1 MNKTIIALAAALLP
15 LAAAAQSN
23 VDRLHISEMSVN
35 KGDSLLTVN
44 MKVNPKDYRL
54 KSNDIVTLTPLLVTD
69 TDTVAMQP
77 IRIAGRK
84 AWYTEIRD
92 RVSTPLTLSRAGKS
106 LPVDYSGTV
115 SYPNQYSSSSVVIK
129 ADTSS
134 VCNCD
139 PARSGEIPVAIIP
152 NERRTDFMARV
163 PEFSYIAPKD
173 TADKVFDLSGRANI
187 IFKVNRTDIDWSYMT
202 NYAEL
207 DSIMKT
213 INAVRD
219 NEYAT
224 VERILLTG
232 YASPEG
238 PYANN
243 VRLAKGRTEVVMK
256 YVQEHSSFP
265 LSVYSTASVPEDW
278 AGLREW
284 IEKSSMP
291 NRDAMIAFIDDP
303 SVPIETRNDQFRAR
317 FPQEY
322 PYLLQ
327 NVYPLLRHTDYR
339 ITYKIRSFYDVDE
352 IARVFAKDPKMLSL
366 NELYLLAGKYP
377 QGSQEYYEVFMTA
390 AAMYPDS
397 DIANLNA
404 AGCAM
409 SNGNLQAART
419 YLEKVR
425 STVDSD
431 YAWGAL
437 LAMEGNYDAA
447 LMRLRK
453 AAAAGSKQAEMLI
466 PEVEEE
472 MKPRSTGGIQIL

>member
-1 MNKTIIALAAALLP
+1 MKKNIIAMAALMLP
-15 LAAAAQSN
+15 IIAAAQSN
-23 VDRLHISEMSVN
+23 TERLHISQMSVN
-35 KGDSLLTVN
+35 KGDSLITLN
-44 MKVNPKDYRL
+44 MNVNPKDFKV
-54 KSNDIVTLTPLLVTD
+54 KSTDIVTLTPQMVTD
-69 TDTVAMQP
+69 GDTVAMP
-77 IRIAGRK
+77 PVRIAGRK
-84 AWYTEIRD
+84 AWYSEIREHNA
-92 RVSTPLTLSRAGKS
+92 TPLTLSRAGKS
-106 LPVDYSGTV
+106 LPVE
-115 SYPNQYSSSSVVIK
+115 YSSTLSFNPLMSQSQIIITS
-129 ADTSS
+129 DTISI
-134 VCNCD
+134 CNCD
-139 PARSGEIPVAIIP
+139 PARSGDLPVALIT
-152 NERRTDFMARV
+152 NEHRTDFFERV

-256 YVQEHSSFP
+256 YVQDHSSFP
-265 LSVYSTASVPEDW
+265 KSVYSTASVPEDW

-284 IEKSSMP
+284 IAGSSMP
-291 NRDAMIAFIDDP
+291 NRDAMLSFIDDP
-303 SVPIETRNDQFRAR
+303 RIPIETKNDQFRAR

-339 ITYKIRSFYDVDE
+339 ITYKIRRFYDVDE

-377 QGSQEYYEVFMTA
+377 QGSPEYNQVFVTA

-397 DIANLNA
+397 DVANLNA

-409 SNGNLQAART
+409 SNGNMQAART
-419 YLEKVR
+419 YLEKVKP
-425 STVDSD
+425 SVDSD

-437 LAMEGNYDAA
+437 LAMEGDYQGA
-447 LMRLRK
+447 LVKLRK
-453 AAAAGSKQAEMLI
+453 AATAGSKQAEELI
-466 PEVEEE
+466 PMVEEE
-472 MKPRSTGGIQIL
+472 MQPHPTSGVEIF